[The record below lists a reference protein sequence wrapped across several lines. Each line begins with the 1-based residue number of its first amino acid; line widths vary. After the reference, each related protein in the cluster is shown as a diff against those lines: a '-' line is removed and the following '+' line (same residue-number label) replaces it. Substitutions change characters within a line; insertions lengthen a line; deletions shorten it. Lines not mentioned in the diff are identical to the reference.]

1 MQVVH
6 GGQPHK
12 IAVLRIVI
20 KDLLLLLL
28 EHSTNGTV
36 TCATQILKRAGAVIE
51 QTGYLNKPEEGNFSE
66 VFSQLRQLLDKGRLN
81 QTTRA
86 SITSLLDLK
95 SHNWVRRDSSQHHPV
110 STRVDYEEV
119 YQDRMRHTDSRILEN
134 NEIEGTGNGNQ
145 KSVDT
150 TDDKYMCKICFD
162 DPVEVTFLPCMHA
175 CCCKNCSDKLKPKQ
189 CPICRKRI
197 RQSRTLYFS

>member
-134 NEIEGTGNGNQ
+134 NENAYEVQQLEENEDSQSSMQGAEGYTSKLLAEPLIAKGI
-145 KSVDT
+145 
-150 TDDKYMCKICFD
+150 YLCCF
-162 DPVEVTFLPCMHA
+162 LSA
-175 CCCKNCSDKLKPKQ
+175 
-189 CPICRKRI
+189 
-197 RQSRTLYFS
+197 